1 MILSAVKF
9 IVSYGVFNLYLLYM
23 SKRRTRKRRTRKRR
37 TRKRRRG
44 SGKKKE
50 AEEVWKAFLK
60 ARKEAKHREFM
71 KKNPLPKLSVKES
84 FKQSNLPKAEYN
96 FEPLTDAKIKELE
109 KDLMKKSGT
118 YVEGKTVTKYPKR
131 AGKRRRTRRRK
142 KKKKTRRRKR

>member
-9 IVSYGVFNLYLLYM
+9 IVSCGVFNLYLLYM
-23 SKRRTRKRRTRKRR
+23 SKRRTRRRRTRRRRTRKR
-37 TRKRRRG
+37 G
-44 SGKKKE
+44 SGRKAE
-50 AEEVWKAFLK
+50 AEKIWKEFL
-60 ARKEAKHREFM
+60 ARRKDAKYREFM

-118 YVEGKTVTKYPKR
+118 YVEGKTVTKYPKK